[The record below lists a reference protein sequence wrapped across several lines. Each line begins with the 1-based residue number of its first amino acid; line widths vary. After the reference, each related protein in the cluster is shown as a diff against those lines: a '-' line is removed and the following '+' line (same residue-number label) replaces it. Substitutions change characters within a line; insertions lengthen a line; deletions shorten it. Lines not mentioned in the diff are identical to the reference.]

1 MRVYVSNYSSRRGR
15 PAVQISK
22 TSPSWAVI
30 KKSIPELFP
39 SWDLIQLIKTTKV
52 GSRERREAELEY
64 VKRYT
69 RQLIINRDSI
79 FDQLENDDVLCC
91 WCKKGDFCHR
101 LIVAEFLRMNAV
113 ECEEI

>member
-1 MRVYVSNYSSRRGR
+1 MRVYVSNYSSR
-15 PAVQISK
+15 
-22 TSPSWAVI
+22 
-30 KKSIPELFP
+30 
-39 SWDLIQLIKTTKV
+39 
-52 GSRERREAELEY
+52 
-64 VKRYT
+64 KRYT

-101 LIVAEFLRMNAV
+101 LIVAEFLRMNGV

>member
-22 TSPSWAVI
+22 TSPSWTVI

-101 LIVAEFLRMNAV
+101 LIVAEFLRMNGV